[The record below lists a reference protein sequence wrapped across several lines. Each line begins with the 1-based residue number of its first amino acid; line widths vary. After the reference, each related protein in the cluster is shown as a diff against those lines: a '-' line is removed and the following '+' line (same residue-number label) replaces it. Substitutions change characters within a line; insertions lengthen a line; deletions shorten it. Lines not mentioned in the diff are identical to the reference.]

1 MGLPLEMVEG
11 KGGGKQE
18 GMVYWRYCVMDD
30 EDSVGDE
37 SPEGN
42 LVSGAL
48 DLNFGR

>member
-1 MGLPLEMVEG
+1 MVEG